1 MDNTIYNILWPLILW
16 IPFWFLLLKSR
27 QILARLNKGKF
38 GRKRLAII
46 DGLQSIRIPLFFMT
60 MTIFFRH
67 ATHEL
72 FPDNDG
78 YMLIFMEKH
87 GYFFISLFLLTFTI
101 ITFSNTYRKDLQF
114 SYVIEELQNQGSAKS
129 KQKTYVDAISKVVNG
144 FAIVIAIILLLDHFG
159 VPASSILAFGG
170 MGSLVIGFAVKD
182 LLSDIASGILL
193 YADDFFKIDE
203 WIKVEEPPIEG
214 IVKSIG
220 WRSSQ
225 IMTFDGRPLYVPNR
239 LLSTATVQNVS
250 RRESIRFKETL
261 SLSLETTKHISDICK
276 EIRNDIFLNH
286 HGIDHTKPVIVN
298 LQNFDGAVANI
309 YMSAHTKC
317 ADTAT
322 FHAIRQEIW
331 LKVLI
336 VLSTH
341 KAEIKAPVVNISK

>member
-1 MDNTIYNILWPLILW
+1 MDNSTYNILWPLLLW
-16 IPFWFLLLKSR
+16 VPFWFLLLKST
-27 QILARLNKGKF
+27 QILGRLNKGKF

-46 DGLQSIRIPLFFMT
+46 DALQSIRIPLFLIT
-60 MTIFFRH
+60 MSIFFRH

-72 FPDNDG
+72 YPEKGN
-78 YMLIFMEKH
+78 YMLIFMDKH
-87 GYFFISLFLLTFTI
+87 GYFFISLSLLTITI

-114 SYVIEELQNQGSAKS
+114 SYAAEESQNKGALKN
-129 KQKTYVDAISKVVNG
+129 KQKTYVDAVSKIVNG
-144 FAIVIAIILLLDHFG
+144 FTLVVALILLLDHFG

-170 MGSLVIGFAVKD
+170 MGSLIIGFSMKD
-182 LLSDIASGILL
+182 LLSDVISGILL

-203 WIKVEEPPIEG
+203 WIKVESPPIEG
-214 IVKSIG
+214 VVKSIG

-261 SLSLETTKHISDICK
+261 SLSLDTVGHIAYICK

-286 HGIDHTKPVIVN
+286 HGIDQTNPIIVN
-298 LQNFDGAVANI
+298 LQNFNGEVANI
-309 YMSAHTKC
+309 YISAHTKC
-317 ADTAT
+317 ADIAT

-331 LKVLI
+331 LKIHIILDA
-336 VLSTH
+336 H